1 MEWHKKNIFDF
12 HLMKYDYPVLNY
24 KINETVKGFHIEPV
38 KTNNRPP
45 GLHGPEY
52 EHMDASQL
60 MAVYKAK

>member
-1 MEWHKKNIFDF
+1 
-12 HLMKYDYPVLNY
+12 MKYDYPVLNY
-24 KINETVKGFHIEPV
+24 KINETGKGFHIEPV